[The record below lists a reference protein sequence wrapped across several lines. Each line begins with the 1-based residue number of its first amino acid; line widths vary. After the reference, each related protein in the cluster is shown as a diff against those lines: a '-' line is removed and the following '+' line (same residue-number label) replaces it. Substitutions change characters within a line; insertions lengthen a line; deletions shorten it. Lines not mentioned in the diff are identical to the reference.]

1 MGKKTIRHEQ
11 RATTVEPRH
20 LFTPLPDPNKSTVQ
34 KGKEFENYFKEGVK
48 KADIPATV
56 TVKHQKKVD
65 ITPG

>member
-20 LFTPLPDPNKSTVQ
+20 LFTPLPDPNKSAVQ
-34 KGKEFENYFKEGVK
+34 KGENYFKEGVK

-56 TVKHQKKVD
+56 TVEHQKKVD